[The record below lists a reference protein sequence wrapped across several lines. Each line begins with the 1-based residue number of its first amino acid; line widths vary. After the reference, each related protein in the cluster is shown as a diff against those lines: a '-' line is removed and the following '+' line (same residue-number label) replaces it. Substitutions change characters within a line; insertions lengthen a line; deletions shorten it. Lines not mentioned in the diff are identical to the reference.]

1 MLAFV
6 GQCLVIERCITASF
20 SGNLYQ
26 TSWNLLH
33 NTLGLEIE
41 AKQLTFAQITI
52 RGVIVFVAALI
63 MMRIGDRR
71 ALSRKTAFDAI
82 LIVLLGSVLAR
93 AINGSAPFFAT
104 VGASFVIVILH
115 RLVAQAGFH
124 SRAFGNLI
132 KGSAKTLVED
142 GQYCRAAMRRTSIS
156 EDDVEEDMRLSAK
169 IQDIAKVKVARLER
183 SGDLSFML
191 DR

>member
-6 GQCLVIERCITASF
+6 GQCLAIERCITASF
-20 SGNLYQ
+20 SGDLDQ

-63 MMRIGDRR
+63 MLRIGDRR

-93 AINGSAPFFAT
+93 
-104 VGASFVIVILH
+104 H
-115 RLVAQAGFH
+115 
-124 SRAFGNLI
+124 
-132 KGSAKTLVED
+132 
-142 GQYCRAAMRRTSIS
+142 
-156 EDDVEEDMRLSAK
+156 
-169 IQDIAKVKVARLER
+169 
-183 SGDLSFML
+183 
-191 DR
+191 

>member
-63 MMRIGDRR
+63 MMRIWRSACPLTQNRLRHDLDRPPWIGWHASLER
-71 ALSRKTAFDAI
+71 RSDAFAAGSESPRRNNTPERVIPRFPLAIYFVQLAFVRSRKSRIRSCAI
-82 LIVLLGSVLAR
+82 
-93 AINGSAPFFAT
+93 F
-104 VGASFVIVILH
+104 
-115 RLVAQAGFH
+115 
-124 SRAFGNLI
+124 
-132 KGSAKTLVED
+132 
-142 GQYCRAAMRRTSIS
+142 TS
-156 EDDVEEDMRLSAK
+156 LY
-169 IQDIAKVKVARLER
+169 
-183 SGDLSFML
+183 
-191 DR
+191 